1 MVVERRRARRSRRSR
16 RRWAGL
22 LVVALAIVWG
32 YDGGVAIAAVL
43 APRPLTFQM
52 LFEPHLP
59 TQPHVYVIPTHV
71 RPRYVLQ

>member
-1 MVVERRRARRSRRSR
+1 M
-16 RRWAGL
+16 
-22 LVVALAIVWG
+22 VALAIVWG